1 MNKLDEI
8 INHLA
13 SQKPH
18 LDQAELFCNDL
29 LNRLPEQPRPTVRP
43 YWHIALRS
51 ISSAAAILL
60 LVLYLLPQQP
70 SALPEAVD
78 YTAALASVQP
88 SWRTALSQ
96 SKSPRLAMEE
106 YARAKR
112 YNQSIVEL
120 KKRLTQ

>member
-13 SQKPH
+13 SQEPQ

-29 LNRLPEQPRPTVRP
+29 LDRLPEQPRPAVRP

-60 LVLYLLPQQP
+60 LVFYLLPQQP

>member
-13 SQKPH
+13 SQEPQ
-18 LDQAELFCNDL
+18 LDQADLFCNDL
-29 LNRLPEQPRPTVRP
+29 LDRLPEQPRPAVRP

-60 LVLYLLPQQP
+60 LVFYLLPQQP

-88 SWRTALSQ
+88 SWRTSISENSTPQQVL
-96 SKSPRLAMEE
+96 EE
-106 YARAKR
+106 YTRAKR
-112 YNQSIVEL
+112 NNPSIVEL

>member
-13 SQKPH
+13 SQEPQ
-18 LDQAELFCNDL
+18 LDQADLFCNDL
-29 LNRLPEQPRPTVRP
+29 LDRLPEQPRPTVRP

-60 LVLYLLPQQP
+60 LVFYLLPQQP
-70 SALPEAVD
+70 SALPEADD

-88 SWRTALSQ
+88 SWRTSISEDSTPQQVL
-96 SKSPRLAMEE
+96 EE
-106 YARAKR
+106 YTHAKR
-112 YNQSIVEL
+112 NQPSIVEL

>member
-13 SQKPH
+13 SQEPQ

-29 LNRLPEQPRPTVRP
+29 LDRLPEQPRPAVRP

-70 SALPEAVD
+70 SVLPEAVD
-78 YTAALASVQP
+78 YTAALATVQP
-88 SWRTALSQ
+88 SWRTALSDNCTPQ
-96 SKSPRLAMEE
+96 QVLEE
-106 YARAKR
+106 YTHAKR
-112 YNQSIVEL
+112 NNSSIVEL

>member
-13 SQKPH
+13 SQEPQ
-18 LDQAELFCNDL
+18 LDHTELFCNDL
-29 LNRLPEQPRPTVRP
+29 LDRLPEQPRPAVRP

-78 YTAALASVQP
+78 FTAALASVQP
-88 SWRTALSQ
+88 SWRTAISEDSTPQQVL
-96 SKSPRLAMEE
+96 EE
-106 YARAKR
+106 YTRAKR
-112 YNQSIVEL
+112 NNPSIVEL
-120 KKRLTQ
+120 KKHLTR